1 MKSKMIILKIIVFF
15 IFKFFR
21 AEGDNIDVLKPMKR
35 SVDSLSIS
43 KMQAPIITTNY
54 GKIAGKTV
62 PVDGD
67 GLAPV
72 VQYLGIP
79 YAKPPVKALRWR
91 KPEDT
96 RFWNGKLQLRA
107 WQKKL
112 RRRGFSCLS
121 DLMMWYDDFTMTL
134 LWYFSNGASVKFEN
148 RNLPAYGT
156 SSDVQKHPE
165 YEFQNGERG

>member
-96 RFWNGKLQLRA
+96 RFWNGKLQLR
-107 WQKKL
+107 
-112 RRRGFSCLS
+112 
-121 DLMMWYDDFTMTL
+121 T
-134 LWYFSNGASVKFEN
+134 
-148 RNLPAYGT
+148 
-156 SSDVQKHPE
+156 
-165 YEFQNGERG
+165 